1 MLSLSEKY
9 LNDIAPV
16 NIIENIKRSKL
27 TMNEHLNIYLM
38 ALSAIPQLRAEID
51 IKTAQLN
58 VIEKDDSSADTY
70 AQLHG
75 FKLVAESADNRRN
88 LIKQFTA
95 DIEKL
100 NKQID
105 GMYKIMDNYYDV
117 VSL

>member
-1 MLSLSEKY
+1 
-9 LNDIAPV
+9 
-16 NIIENIKRSKL
+16 
-27 TMNEHLNIYLM
+27 MNEHLNIYLM

-58 VIEKDDSSADTY
+58 AIEKDDSSADTY

-75 FKLVAESADNRRN
+75 FKLVAEAADDRK
-88 LIKQFTA
+88 KQIYQCIA

-117 VSL
+117 ISL